1 MDLADI
7 IYVSICILDSARLNQ
22 RGLSG
27 LGGGTCGV
35 SIGPEKNPITIN
47 INLEMQ
53 STLHDRNKKLQNRQ
67 NRAKK

>member
-1 MDLADI
+1 MYI
-7 IYVSICILDSARLNQ
+7 GFSSIESKGTVGSWWRYV
-22 RGLSG
+22 
-27 LGGGTCGV
+27 CGV

>member
-27 LGGGTCGV
+27 LGGGTCVV
-35 SIGPEKNPITIN
+35 SVSVLKKTQS
-47 INLEMQ
+47 Q
-53 STLHDRNKKLQNRQ
+53 STSI
-67 NRAKK
+67 